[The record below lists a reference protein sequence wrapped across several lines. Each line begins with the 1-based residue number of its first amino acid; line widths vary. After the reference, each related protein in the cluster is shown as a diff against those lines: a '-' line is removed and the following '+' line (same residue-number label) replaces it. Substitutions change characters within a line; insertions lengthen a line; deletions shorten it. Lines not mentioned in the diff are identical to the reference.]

1 MLPHL
6 KNGPDNA
13 FAILFG
19 INTETVIF
27 ASLFGELAQLARA
40 SRIKLREGHRFDSD
54 LLVLIKF
61 SGGLAQLARAFA
73 WHAKGHRF
81 DSGNLH
87 NQVRSLADFF
97 IAMTYCAYIIY
108 SPFLDQFYIGYSQDI
123 DDRIFR
129 HNNSGSK
136 ATKKSNDWKLVY
148 TKYLV
153 LKRKQC
159 DGN

>member
-61 SGGLAQLARAFA
+61 SGGFSSV
-73 WHAKGHRF
+73 G
-81 DSGNLH
+81 
-87 NQVRSLADFF
+87 
-97 IAMTYCAYIIY
+97 
-108 SPFLDQFYIGYSQDI
+108 
-123 DDRIFR
+123 
-129 HNNSGSK
+129 
-136 ATKKSNDWKLVY
+136 
-148 TKYLV
+148 
-153 LKRKQC
+153 
-159 DGN
+159 